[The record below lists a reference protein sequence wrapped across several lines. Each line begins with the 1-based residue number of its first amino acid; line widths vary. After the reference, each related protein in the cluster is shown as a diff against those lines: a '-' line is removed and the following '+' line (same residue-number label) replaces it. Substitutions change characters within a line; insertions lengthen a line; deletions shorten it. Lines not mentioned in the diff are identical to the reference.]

1 MYEIILLFEM
11 SSFIWIYYSD
21 FSKACE
27 EGVWKGMVKKI
38 FGRAIARVQVI
49 FDVIEF
55 LGICVF
61 KLRVWSILI
70 N

>member
-21 FSKACE
+21 VSKACE
-27 EGVWKGMVKKI
+27 EGVWKGMAKKI
-38 FGRAIARVQVI
+38 FGRDRVQVI